1 MPIAVKQILSNI
13 YLPLSFYLSWAFPLL
28 FWSLNSYTIHSSH
41 VSPSPQM
48 LYMYF
53 SCSIYLSSFCITLL
67 SFCACFVFPS
77 FLGLQYRAWPQQH
90 PYFYTFL
97 LWHLAW
103 YLRKSLCLVRF
114 LQWTILNL
122 TTMGTKQWKMW
133 CWWSFYIRRPIC
145 LLLPIFHL
153 LSSRTQ
159 NSICYFLL
167 SSKLVLALNLS
178 ESTSDLPSQRYFSLI
193 IFY

>member
-114 LQWTILNL
+114 CSELYWILWLWEQSN
-122 TTMGTKQWKMW
+122 GK
-133 CWWSFYIRRPIC
+133 CDAGG
-145 LLLPIFHL
+145 
-153 LSSRTQ
+153 LSTLGGPSV
-159 NSICYFLL
+159 CYYLFSTCCHHGRKTPSAT
-167 SSKLVLALNLS
+167 SSC
-178 ESTSDLPSQRYFSLI
+178 LPSSFWH
-193 IFY
+193 